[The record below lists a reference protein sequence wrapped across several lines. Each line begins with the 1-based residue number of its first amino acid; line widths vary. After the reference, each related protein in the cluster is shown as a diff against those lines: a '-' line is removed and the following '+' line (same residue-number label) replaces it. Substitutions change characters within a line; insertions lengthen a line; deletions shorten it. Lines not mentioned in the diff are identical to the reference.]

1 MIKNF
6 EYLNLFP
13 IPVMVVDAD
22 LPHKEIA
29 DYAREQ
35 LAPTN
40 KYTSYYENEMNAAMC
55 ERMPSG
61 RKFKDLVERL
71 GHDFATHNQYQ
82 RELNLNL
89 SWWFSVYAEGNDHCL
104 HIHPGA
110 MISGTYYAHSD
121 EDSVPIRFRAPHY
134 THAMATSLG
143 VLSENAV
150 WHFVKPK
157 TGQIL
162 LWPSWLE
169 HQVGKQTAVDKGRER
184 VALSFNLSE
193 KPIKH

>member
-29 DYAREQ
+29 DYAR
-35 LAPTN
+35 
-40 KYTSYYENEMNAAMC
+40 KKVSSIDSYTSYYEKELNKSLC
-55 ERMPSG
+55 EQMPSG
-61 RKFKDLVERL
+61 KKFKELVERL
-71 GHDFATHNQYQ
+71 GRDFARHNQYQ

-89 SWWFSVYAEGNDHCL
+89 SWWFSVYGGGNEHCL

-110 MISGTYYAHSD
+110 MISGTYYAYSD

-150 WHFVKPK
+150 WHFVNPK
-157 TGQIL
+157 EGQIL

-169 HQVGKQTAVDKGRER
+169 HQVGKQPPVDEGRER
-184 VALSFNLSE
+184 VAISFNLSE
-193 KPIKH
+193 KR